1 MKIIVR
7 LFMDKKTHLLIVVD
21 FRSQKM
27 GFGHLIGTS
36 QNGKNYINSHSKFV
50 TGIQYMMK

>member
-1 MKIIVR
+1 
-7 LFMDKKTHLLIVVD
+7 MDKKTHLLIVVD